1 MHCVVSRVKIRG
13 ETRIS
18 MGFESSRKVAI
29 IIMEINNAFGLCN
42 SWIVFQRAFYDL
54 EIIRNRIQNEKHLSS

>member
-1 MHCVVSRVKIRG
+1 
-13 ETRIS
+13 